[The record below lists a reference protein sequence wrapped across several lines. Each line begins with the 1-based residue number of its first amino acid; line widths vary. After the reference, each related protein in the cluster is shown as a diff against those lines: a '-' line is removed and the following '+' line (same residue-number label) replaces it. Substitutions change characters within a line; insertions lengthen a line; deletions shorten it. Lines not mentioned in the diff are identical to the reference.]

1 MLNDE
6 IERKKQLRKDKKKQP
21 ELTCETRD
29 SGYKIEIAS

>member
-29 SGYKIEIAS
+29 SVIRSR